1 MLVLLLTRIEILV
14 REGSTPVGASTMP
27 MSLYPSE
34 SAAPAL
40 KVSLA
45 SLHAKKQRG
54 EKIACLTAYDYPF
67 ARLLD
72 EAGLDVLLVGDSWGM
87 AVAGEENTL
96 AVTVDEMVV
105 ATRSVRR
112 AARRALVVADMPFG
126 SYQLSLEAA
135 VENALRLVKDGA
147 AEAVKLEGGAVR
159 APTVRAIVEAEIPVM
174 AHIGLT
180 PQSVYR
186 QSGYRVQGTSAAAA
200 QQILNDALTL
210 EQAGAFALV
219 LEGIPRELAAIIT
232 ARLRIPTIGIGAG
245 PDCDGQILVLHDL
258 LGLSFR
264 PQPKFVRPYANLGS
278 LIRTAAESYRQDVE
292 ALAFPADRES
302 YHLPAEAKATFLRP

>member
-1 MLVLLLTRIEILV
+1 
-14 REGSTPVGASTMP
+14 

-34 SAAPAL
+34 SAASAL

-135 VENALRLVKDGA
+135 VENALRLVKDGG